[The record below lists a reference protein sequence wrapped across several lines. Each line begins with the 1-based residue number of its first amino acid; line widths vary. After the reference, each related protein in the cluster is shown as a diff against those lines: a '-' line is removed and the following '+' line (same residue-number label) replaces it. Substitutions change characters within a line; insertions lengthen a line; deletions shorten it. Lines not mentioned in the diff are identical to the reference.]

1 MPAELMAFYHFRDE
15 LVVTEDGLIL
25 KGARCVIPKSL
36 RLTILQ
42 RLHSSHRGVSGTL
55 KRARESVFWPGMSGQ
70 IKDYISKCDT
80 CSAVKVTAQRP
91 EPLQPH
97 DRPVLPWAKV
107 GIDLF
112 SLDQRSFLITVDY
125 WSKYWELDELKTTE
139 ATAVIRCLKRH
150 FARHGIPDEVISD
163 NGPQFVSE
171 KFADFET
178 SWMFK
183 HTKTSPYH
191 PRSNGLAESAVK
203 TAKTIIKTAL
213 HAGEDVWLAVLEHRN
228 TPTQGFTTSPVQRLM
243 GRRTKTLVPL
253 SAGLLRPIGHQS
265 QDVRDRESLTSRQ
278 KFYFDQRTRPLSPLA
293 VGQEV
298 WVNPNTLGEK
308 TSQKA
313 TIIGSRPGD
322 RSYDVRLQHG
332 GAVYRR
338 NRSQLCPRAVRTEE
352 AEIDEGLL
360 EDEEEEEKGTV
371 DISVH
376 ESLEQRTRSGRLVCM
391 PDYLADYE
399 VTK

>member
-1 MPAELMAFYHFRDE
+1 M
-15 LVVTEDGLIL
+15 
-25 KGARCVIPKSL
+25 
-36 RLTILQ
+36 
-42 RLHSSHRGVSGTL
+42 
-55 KRARESVFWPGMSGQ
+55 
-70 IKDYISKCDT
+70 
-80 CSAVKVTAQRP
+80 
-91 EPLQPH
+91 
-97 DRPVLPWAKV
+97 
-107 GIDLF
+107 
-112 SLDQRSFLITVDY
+112 
-125 WSKYWELDELKTTE
+125 
-139 ATAVIRCLKRH
+139 
-150 FARHGIPDEVISD
+150 
-163 NGPQFVSE
+163 
-171 KFADFET
+171 
-178 SWMFK
+178 
-183 HTKTSPYH
+183 SPYH

-213 HAGEDVWLAVLEHRN
+213 HAREDVWLAVLEHHN

-338 NRSQLCPRAVRTEE
+338 NRSQLRPRAVRTEE
-352 AEIDEGLL
+352 VEIDEGLL

-376 ESLEQRTRSGRLVCM
+376 ESPEQRTRSGRLVCM
-391 PDYLADYE
+391 PAYLAD
-399 VTK
+399 